1 MYLHGIGATYHT
13 YENTTICFIGLNWEI
28 LCTTENVSL
37 PKATNLY
44 MLTLK
49 ENLAMQGHL
58 PDTLNF
64 HFAASHRKNSLSNK
78 SFVSI
83 ISTGYLSSLQRYTEC
98 MLQLYNWFGLV
109 EMNQG
114 T

>member
-28 LCTTENVSL
+28 LCKTENVSL
-37 PKATNLY
+37 RKATNLY
-44 MLTLK
+44 MLTLR
-49 ENLAMQGHL
+49 ENPAMQGHL

-78 SFVSI
+78 GFVSI
-83 ISTGYLSSLQRYTEC
+83 ISTGYQVHC
-98 MLQLYNWFGLV
+98 NAIPNACYNCIFGLV
-109 EMNQG
+109 WLK
-114 T
+114 